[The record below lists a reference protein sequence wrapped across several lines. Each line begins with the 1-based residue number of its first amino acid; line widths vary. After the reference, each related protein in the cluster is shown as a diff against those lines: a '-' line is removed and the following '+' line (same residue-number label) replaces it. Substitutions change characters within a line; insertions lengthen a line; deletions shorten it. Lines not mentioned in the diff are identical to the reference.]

1 MSSFQTQTLLRF
13 GSDKIEGNAPEY
25 LIKEVLPR
33 RQDLLNL
40 SNKNLPSVSEEPS
53 SPNIKKSKNQDT
65 PCFERTKKVKTEM
78 SLNHRPMTI
87 GSIFQVNNTEMSNTE
102 EEEAKVQIIE
112 QNFEI
117 SSESNNKKV
126 KTNLFKSNSAILMKN
141 EVRDV
146 LASKRKFE

>member
-1 MSSFQTQTLLRF
+1 
-13 GSDKIEGNAPEY
+13 
-25 LIKEVLPR
+25 
-33 RQDLLNL
+33 
-40 SNKNLPSVSEEPS
+40 
-53 SPNIKKSKNQDT
+53 
-65 PCFERTKKVKTEM
+65 
-78 SLNHRPMTI
+78 MTI